1 MSLLSHLH
9 PNYLQESCWNTKSL
23 DLFWFHMVPLHAEI
37 FTPNLAH
44 TWCRKRQGRRRL
56 SQSPRCKKEAVFS
69 DTHLGQLS
77 AAVSCVSIWPS
88 SSAISCSMDHGI
100 GIAVCLTSTRNCYL
114 LLLKILT
121 YPWLH
126 YSWTGEIL
134 HICGFHT

>member
-23 DLFWFHMVPLHAEI
+23 DVFWFHMVPLHAEI

-56 SQSPRCKKEAVFS
+56 SQSPRCKKEAAFS

-88 SSAISCSMDHGI
+88 NSAISCSMDHGI

-134 HICGFHT
+134 HICGFPT